1 MCNIIFVC
9 VLCAIGIVV
18 HRAMSNS
25 GGHLPLSKLVPSRF
39 KRAKHLKN
47 IAYDFACKDDPTKM
61 GILNDDYCD
70 CSDGSDEPNTSAC
83 SHLLV
88 GKKVFPCNQQARKRV
103 GANKESGS
111 KKMIFASR
119 VRDGVVDCP
128 NAADED

>member
-1 MCNIIFVC
+1 MSDINVT
-9 VLCAIGIVV
+9 AHGI
-18 HRAMSNS
+18 NPET
-25 GGHLPLSKLVPSRF
+25 GEYLSPAERKARF
-39 KRAKHLKN
+39 KKGKHSKN
-47 IAYDFACKDDPTKM
+47 IAYDFVCKDDPTKM
-61 GILNDDYCD
+61 GILNDDFCD
-70 CSDGSDEPNTSAC
+70 CNDGSDEPNTSAC

-111 KKMIFASR
+111 NKMIFASR